1 LRYLSYRPRSET
13 EVRNYLRGLGYLP
26 DAVEAVIAKLC
37 SLNYL
42 NDESFARNWA
52 LSRAQNRGYGPRRIE
67 QELRTKGI
75 VYSLAREVVRETFAQ
90 ENEDTLARRLLA
102 KHFTGQDLKEPS
114 ILRRAVALLQ
124 RRGYSAKIIFDLLK
138 YSIDED

>member
-1 LRYLSYRPRSET
+1 
-13 EVRNYLRGLGYLP
+13 
-26 DAVEAVIAKLC
+26 
-37 SLNYL
+37 
-42 NDESFARNWA
+42 
-52 LSRAQNRGYGPRRIE
+52 
-67 QELRTKGI
+67 
-75 VYSLAREVVRETFAQ
+75 VRETFAQ

-102 KHFTGQDLKEPS
+102 KYFTGQDLKEPA